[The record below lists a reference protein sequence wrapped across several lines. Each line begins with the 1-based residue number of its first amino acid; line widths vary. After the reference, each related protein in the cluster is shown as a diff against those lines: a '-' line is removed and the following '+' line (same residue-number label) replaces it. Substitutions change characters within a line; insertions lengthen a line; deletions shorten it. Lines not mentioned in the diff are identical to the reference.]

1 MDYNDILSIFYET
14 INELLDVNTENEK
27 DVFESLRL
35 SYHTRHNFLHA
46 LCSFILTGT
55 LKYAVERKASYY
67 FPNLSNDSG
76 NKTPDMILFFD
87 RYMSHVQDIS
97 KAITVI
103 VFDIT
108 VSSTSNLQAERKE
121 EKYERLCEEIW
132 KQTNLPTAVYPI
144 NINSNLTNL
153 EVQLQKLM
161 VEFEPANS
169 LDLPYSDI
177 RLFFSALQGCQQRLR
192 LMINN
197 EELVEKYFKLEFG
210 EKDTFQDD
218 KFNETMFERLKE
230 TFETYKN
237 FPKKNKSTQEYM
249 EQCVKEIEEMNKQ
262 SNLEKAKLRD
272 DDFIGY
278 AKLLKAC
285 LDDPQ
290 VFDKFAEAETT
301 TDKIKESFEEI
312 KIKAEAF
319 PTKKIKP
326 SHQLFTPLVFTTSL
340 DRPFSQKIVQD
351 DELRLEQ
358 RQILDILT
366 GFKTLDADDNP
377 DILFVQGIYK
387 SFEDSLS
394 GIHKNTNLNIFNNGI
409 YFNENTDEKLKEK
422 YHSYRQQCVK
432 TKNPIKSFNNFL
444 KTILLEHVPGDNEVR
459 CFKQKMLK
467 MPHDKHNEIA
477 RKWWE
482 KAHSGYRKEKKMRI
496 KDDDTSLHISHAKH
510 GDRILNLFTQPT
522 TFTLAGDV
530 EKFIKCTSSIDS
542 HLFKMEKRNFID
554 EYMPVWNEVAYTVG
568 FNYLYKQ
575 SQVAEQLMHFTQF
588 SLPSN
593 TYSFFTAGSSN
604 TLYIVSNSYHNK
616 GKDVG
621 KAYIA
626 CGFTDSKSWFN
637 PFFGDV
643 KYYPVTVN
651 GKDLYLY
658 ITNWRRTETF
668 KLTFLKDQF
677 YCVMSTAMNALLRH
691 KKHLVGYK
699 RYRRE
704 HDYTHSLIKHHLSL
718 KVMVALTTN
727 QRIAEMLADFR
738 YAIMASF
745 SEFSEIDKLI
755 LDKFSPKYSTVMESW
770 IASRVENIWKQVH
783 DFKDLGLKNTFFK
796 QPVYINK
803 KRKDDSIGGKFELPS
818 LWTGVII
825 EDLQDLLD
833 DMFLYVHTLKEPSNI
848 HHENIKAMKTIIE
861 YQEKYNKLSASR
873 KKGDFNSYEEFREFL
888 LDNNPIG
895 HHSGITKL
903 SSFRTMQGVK
913 AFDLNLHSKK
923 HFFEPVSNIT
933 STKAAIPEYER
944 EIIPL
949 SKLKSSTKGKK
960 KMKNILEEREFIKEY
975 TKYKTSQL
983 REREKTAIKMNIS
996 KESFLPSTNRS
1007 KVHDCILDVLEN
1019 NLDMTSVFDVAE
1031 WNVKSNS
1038 ARVVSD
1044 ICIKAQ
1050 YGGKREFYVIN
1061 VGAKCNARILENI
1074 FSEICKV
1081 IPNEMISVPGDKK
1094 MLVMQNFLND
1104 CLAEKKSNQ
1113 RVFFVNGDCTKWSA
1127 AETMECFMS
1136 LITGLADFLQED
1148 IVKYLL
1154 MVVCMWSNKQITI
1167 PQSILQNSFFIIE
1180 GLTDYLKKENVTYD
1194 STQNFL
1200 QGMFNYMSSFKAV
1213 CSSNFTR
1220 DIWQYLFPKS
1230 NLKMEHLEHSDDY
1243 SLIITTESIDELQK
1257 FRCLHRIIMKCHGFN
1272 DSIKKTNTQ
1281 QFLMEFISLVS
1292 LNGYMTYPHIKKLK
1306 ECGMNLGCTGY
1317 RDDVDS
1323 AMSRVGEAVRVGSI
1337 LTSSYFMEKMHMFN
1351 LMKSYSI
1358 CPGQR
1363 NSLSTNYD
1371 DLMKLP
1377 VELYGVPDMHP
1388 IILFL
1393 SKGMANNF
1401 RLYKY
1406 HNDETFKL
1414 SVNDEVFMN
1423 VKIIELLRNL
1433 VVSEIAIGD
1442 KQDLSRINDFTE
1454 GLRLYH
1460 PHYSFDVENN
1470 LIKKIRNSVKMTFD
1484 EAITFWKDHVSYNF
1498 IKPKRRQ
1505 LLLQWMRAIYF
1516 KNNFALAYS
1525 RNSRAQI
1532 TLRLSTFTSK
1542 TCCIMNPNFTE
1553 IENQYPLKEWSFEF
1567 IKNTKMG
1574 NIDQFLKQ
1582 YCNIDNFDYS
1592 EIDIDNILGRTV
1604 LNCDSSIST
1613 IYSFIE
1619 NSFMI
1624 DAGSHDRSTVA
1635 ALTPVKLNW
1644 LNLNNP
1650 PDALLQYIFNYDDFL
1665 QDRRKNKGLASL
1677 ESDKNIIEN
1686 SYEKS
1691 LNESTDITTVKS
1703 VYTDII
1709 LSQPKR
1715 NLCMTYSSQ
1724 VLNIEDF
1731 LRVHLEFSSVYQR
1744 RRQVITSGAIE
1755 SINPHTGEMFYKKF
1769 RTFTKNE
1776 FRVLIDDLVLIYAL
1790 TKMMYKIDDNITK
1803 RILNNIS
1810 IGSLKDFEHF
1820 GVREKLISHDMLNTY
1835 NLNELKI
1842 MNFTNSELKSYAFI
1856 KAYVTGDITQLLDII
1871 NQDFIYTYQYIHV
1884 PLSQKHIVSEIVE
1897 FDYQQ
1902 CTFKAIRLKN
1912 PSDDILLI
1920 SELPKKS
1927 LLTDAMLIARK
1938 LFNKIKLN
1946 ELERN
1951 FGTVPLRSMQELE
1964 NSQENKEWAS
1974 TNRNSIVEMLEYNSI
1989 TTYCQIDQKGFNRFV
2004 KFENDSEKLEVFKSN
2019 SKILFFVGQS
2029 FLSQINGPKEF
2040 INRKLDINWE
2050 TATIYVG
2057 KRKLFTLPILGA
2069 QQSNH
2074 SEVINDIKLNG
2085 ISLNW
2090 WLKATRIEKLIKRE
2104 KVPITK
2110 DDFLL
2115 FKDVEILDNKKL
2127 LGIEI
2132 NNALHV
2138 LNKLPSK
2145 LFKTLPEDMQVVIEQ
2160 RLYHPNSNIIN
2171 NSSKEKILGEVKK
2184 ILKPTPQSKQRENV
2198 KEEGSHKQNL
2208 EPVQKDIVPQSM
2220 QDEMDALLADFDM
2233 EPPKMSFE
2241 EEMMKELDEINLD
2254 NVVFKQLDE
2263 EEMQEVEDEVI
2274 RQLEHE
2280 SGSSN
2285 SNNLNNRE
2293 LFLDFDEFQ
2302 NMEAHNITEN
2312 VFFSS
2317 TQSRTQT
2324 ILSSI
2329 GNPSTFV
2336 INKNYIDSYTLDLI
2350 PTREK
2355 LGLLYRLNDILQC
2368 VVGLTDL
2375 ELLLAITLT
2384 VEILKSISKNEEWL
2398 VKDDF
2403 VMSYD
2408 DSENK
2413 INLFL
2418 RYEGFLDATQK
2429 EGLKKKGGKIK
2440 RQKIVDIGD
2449 GIKVRQSVKSIVTD
2463 KLKEGEYEEYALIP
2477 LNHERTMELLDQCVS
2492 GFTIDSFLNIT
2503 ILKDCYY
2510 RLFKEPFVRTGFA
2523 LELLNELL
2531 F

>member
-14 INELLDVNTENEK
+14 LNELLDVNSNNEK

-46 LCSFILTGT
+46 ICSFILTGT
-55 LKYAVERKASYY
+55 LKYAIEKKASYY
-67 FPNLSNDSG
+67 FPNLTKKSSE
-76 NKTPDMILFFD
+76 KTPDMILYFD
-87 RYMSHVQDIS
+87 RYMSHVQDLN

-103 VFDIT
+103 LFDIS
-108 VSSTSNLQAERKE
+108 VSSTSNLQSERKE
-121 EKYERLCEEIW
+121 EKYDDLCVEI
-132 KQTNLPTAVYPI
+132 QNLTQLPTAVYPI
-144 NINSNLTNL
+144 SINSNLSNL
-153 EVQLQKLM
+153 ETQLQSLM
-161 VEFEPANS
+161 AEFEPAVS
-169 LDLPYSDI
+169 IDLPFSDI
-177 RLFFSALQGCQQRLR
+177 RLFFSALQNCQQKLKS
-192 LMINN
+192 MINN
-197 EELVEKYFKLEFG
+197 EELVEKYFKMEFG
-210 EKDTFQDD
+210 EDD
-218 KFNETMFERLKE
+218 IPFSSEFNENMYDRLE
-230 TFETYKN
+230 TLFETYKN
-237 FPKKNKSTQEYM
+237 LPKLNQTTH
-249 EQCVKEIEEMNKQ
+249 EQLLMFDEELRSLKVKTND
-262 SNLEKAKLRD
+262 EKAKKND
-272 DDFIGY
+272 TDFQKY
-278 AKLLKAC
+278 CKLLKAAI
-285 LDDPQ
+285 DDHDI
-290 VFDKFAEAETT
+290 FEKFKEAETT
-301 TDKIKESFEEI
+301 TDKVKESYYFIES
-312 KIKAEAF
+312 EAKKF

-326 SHQLFTPLVFTTSL
+326 SHQLFTPLLFTDTL
-340 DRPFSQKIVQD
+340 TRPVAQTFVKD

-358 RQILDILT
+358 RQILDILSC
-366 GFKTLDADDNP
+366 FIHCDEQNP
-377 DILFVQGIYK
+377 SILFLKGIYD
-387 SFEDSLS
+387 SFKESFT
-394 GIHKNTNLNIFNNGI
+394 GEHKDINLNIFNNNV
-409 YFNENTDEKLKEK
+409 YFTPDIDKKLKEQ
-422 YHSYRQQCVK
+422 YHEYRQMCQR
-432 TKNPIKSFNNFL
+432 TKNPIKSFNSFL
-444 KTILLEHVPGDNEVR
+444 RSDLHEDVPADKDIR
-459 CFKQKMLK
+459 CYKQKMLK
-467 MPHDKHNEIA
+467 MPHDKHKDIA
-477 RKWWE
+477 KQWWE
-482 KAHSGYRKEKKMRI
+482 KAHSGFRKEKKMRI
-496 KDDDTSLHISHAKH
+496 KDDDSSLHLEHAKH
-510 GDRILNLFTQPT
+510 GDKFLNLMTQPT
-522 TFTLAGDV
+522 TFTLGGEV
-530 EKFIKCTSSIDS
+530 ERFFTATSEVDA
-542 HLFKMEKRNFID
+542 HLFKQEKKNFVD
-554 EYMPVWNEVAYTVG
+554 ELKPIWDEISYTVG
-568 FNYLYKQ
+568 FNYLYRQ

-604 TLYIVSNSYHNK
+604 LLYIVSNSYHNK

-621 KAYIA
+621 KAYMV
-626 CGFTDSKSWFN
+626 CGYTDSKSWDN
-637 PFFGDV
+637 PFFGNV
-643 KYYPVTVN
+643 EFFPVTIN
-651 GKDLYLY
+651 GHEIFLFV
-658 ITNWRRTETF
+658 TNWRRTETF

-677 YCVMSTAMNALLRH
+677 YSVLSTAMNALSRH
-691 KKHLVGYK
+691 KKHIVGFK

-704 HDYTHSLIKHHLSL
+704 HDYTHSIIKHHLSL
-718 KVMVALTTN
+718 KIMVALTTN

-755 LDKFSPKYSTVMESW
+755 IDKFSPKYGTVMEAW
-770 IASRVENIWKQVH
+770 IASRVDHIWKQIH
-783 DFKDLGLKNTFFK
+783 DFKDLGLKNAFFK

-803 KRKDDSIGGKFELPS
+803 KRKDDSIGGRFEIPS

-861 YQEKYNKLSASR
+861 YQKKYDKLSSER
-873 KKGDFNSYEEFREFL
+873 KKGNYTGFDDFKEFL
-888 LDNNPIG
+888 MDNNPIG
-895 HHSGITKL
+895 HHSNITRL
-903 SSFRTMQGVK
+903 SSFRTMQGLR

-923 HFFEPVSNIT
+923 HFFEPVANIT

-944 EIIPL
+944 EIVPL
-949 SKLKSSTKGKK
+949 SKLRTTTKGKK
-960 KMKNILEEREFIKEY
+960 KLKKILEEREFIKEY
-975 TKYKTSQL
+975 TKFKTSQL

-1019 NLDMTSVFDVAE
+1019 NLDMSTVFDIAE
-1031 WNVKSNS
+1031 WNVKTNS
-1038 ARVVSD
+1038 SRVVSD

-1094 MLVMQNFLND
+1094 MLIMQDFLND
-1104 CLAEKKSNQ
+1104 CLAAKKSNQ

-1136 LITGLADFLQED
+1136 LIMGLAEFLD
-1148 IVKYLL
+1148 HRIVRYLL
-1154 MVVCMWSNKQITI
+1154 MVVCMWSNKKITI
-1167 PQSILQNSFFIIE
+1167 PQSILQNSFFVID
-1180 GLTDYLKKENVTYD
+1180 GLTDYLKKDEVTYD

-1213 CSSNFTR
+1213 CSSNFTK
-1220 DIWQYLFPKS
+1220 DVWQYLYPESK
-1230 NLKMEHLEHSDDY
+1230 LKMEHLEHSDDY
-1243 SLIITTESIDELQK
+1243 SLIITTEDIAELQK

-1317 RDDVDS
+1317 RDDIDA

-1337 LTSSYFMEKMHMFN
+1337 LSSCYFMEKMHLFN
-1351 LMKSYSI
+1351 LMKSYST

-1363 NSLSTNYD
+1363 NSITDNYFD
-1371 DLMKLP
+1371 MMKIP

-1401 RLYKY
+1401 RLKQYGK
-1406 HNDETFKL
+1406 DKSVIVQLDGEFK
-1414 SVNDEVFMN
+1414 SVNIYDLLINLTKTEIYMN
-1423 VKIIELLRNL
+1423 NIED
-1433 VVSEIAIGD
+1433 VS
-1442 KQDLSRINDFTE
+1442 RVNDFTE

-1470 LIKKIRNSVKMTFD
+1470 LIKKIRNSVNMNFE
-1484 EAITFWKDHVSYNF
+1484 EAINFWEQHVSYNF
-1498 IKPKRRQ
+1498 IKPRSRK
-1505 LLLQWMRAIYF
+1505 LLITWMKAIYF

-1532 TLRLSTFTSK
+1532 TLRLSTFT
-1542 TCCIMNPNFTE
+1542 TRDCCIMNPDFNDELYQKSIIDWVT
-1553 IENQYPLKEWSFEF
+1553 KF
-1567 IKNTKMG
+1567 ITSTQNDTF
-1574 NIDQFLKQ
+1574 NEFLKDM
-1582 YCNIDNFDYS
+1582 CNIIEVPDRSFDFDS
-1592 EIDIDNILGRTV
+1592 ILERTV

-1624 DAGSHDRSTVA
+1624 DSGSHDRSTVA

-1665 QDRRKNKGLASL
+1665 IDKRKNKGLASL
-1677 ESDKNIIEN
+1677 EADKRIIEN
-1686 SYEKS
+1686 SYETE
-1691 LNESTDITTVKS
+1691 LGPTTNITTVKS

-1724 VLNIEDF
+1724 ILNIEDF
-1731 LRVHLEFSSVYQR
+1731 LRLHLEFSSIYQR
-1744 RRQVITSGAIE
+1744 RRTVITSGAIE
-1755 SINPHTGEMFYKKF
+1755 SINPHTGELFYKKF

-1790 TKMMYKIDDNITK
+1790 TKMMYKVDDHITK
-1803 RILNNIS
+1803 KILNNIC

-1820 GVREKLISHDMLNTY
+1820 GVREKLVSYDMLTTY

-1842 MNFTNSELKSYAFI
+1842 MNFTNNELKSYAFL
-1856 KAYVTGDITQLLDII
+1856 KAFVTGDLQPLLEII
-1871 NQDFIYTYQYIHV
+1871 NQDFTYTYQYIHV
-1884 PLSQKHIVSEIVE
+1884 PMEYKKIIKEIVE
-1897 FDYQQ
+1897 FDYQR
-1902 CTFKAIRLKN
+1902 CTFKAIRLDN
-1912 PSDDILLI
+1912 PSDDILLF

-1938 LFNKIKLN
+1938 LFNKIRLN

-1951 FGTVPLRSMQELE
+1951 FGTVPLRSMQEVE
-1964 NSQENKEWAS
+1964 QSQENLEWFS
-1974 TNRNSIVEMLEYNSI
+1974 VNR
-1989 TTYCQIDQKGFNRFV
+1989 QILIKFLRDIEISSVCEIDSKGFNRFNYIEDDQTIV
-2004 KFENDSEKLEVFKSN
+2004 E
-2019 SKILFFVGQS
+2019 ILKRQTKQHFFVARK
-2029 FLSQINGPKEF
+2029 FTSQINGPNEF

-2074 SEVINDIKLNG
+2074 AEVINDIKLNG

-2115 FKDVEILDNKKL
+2115 FTDVEILDNKKL

-2138 LNKLPSK
+2138 LDKLPSK
-2145 LFKTLPEDMQVVIEQ
+2145 LFKTLPEDMQVIIENRLFHPDYSIIGKTDKTVLQ
-2160 RLYHPNSNIIN
+2160 RKLNNIKN
-2171 NSSKEKILGEVKK
+2171 TEKIAK
-2184 ILKPTPQSKQRENV
+2184 
-2198 KEEGSHKQNL
+2198 SHRTETIDETNINITMD
-2208 EPVQKDIVPQSM
+2208 KDMAS
-2220 QDEMDALLADFDM
+2220 EMDDLLADFDFKPAV
-2233 EPPKMSFE
+2233 EQSYE
-2241 EEMMKELDEINLD
+2241 DMMKELDEINLD

-2263 EEMQEVEDEVI
+2263 DEMQEVEDEVI

-2285 SNNLNNRE
+2285 SNNINKD

-2302 NMEAHNITEN
+2302 NIEAQNIVEN

-2317 TQSRTQT
+2317 TQNRTQT
-2324 ILSSI
+2324 ILESI
-2329 GNPSTFV
+2329 GNPSTYV
-2336 INKNYIDSYTLDLI
+2336 VNKNYIDSHTLDLVS
-2350 PTREK
+2350 TKEK

-2375 ELLLAITLT
+2375 ELLLTVTL
-2384 VEILKSISKNEEWL
+2384 VIEILKSISKNEEWL
-2398 VKDDF
+2398 IKDDF
-2403 VMSYD
+2403 VLTYD
-2408 DSENK
+2408 SDQNK
-2413 INLFL
+2413 LNLFL
-2418 RYEGFLDATQK
+2418 RYEGFLDETQK
-2429 EGLKKKGGKIK
+2429 AGLKKKGGKIK

-2449 GIKVRQSVKSIVTD
+2449 GIKIRQSVKSYVTNT
-2463 KLKEGEYEEYALIP
+2463 LKEGEFEEYALIP
-2477 LNHERTMELLDQCVS
+2477 LNEDRTMELLNQCIT
-2492 GFTIDSFLNIT
+2492 GFTIESFLNIT